1 MGGWKVVVPDYFGGS
16 WEKDDHVLGY
26 IIQAKFNATPFL
38 SKEGTISCDDAIKAF
53 QCIYQAKIDKEREH
67 YKVNMYR
74 GESESDPD
82 DIPLLKLRSHH
93 YRCLRA
99 LKAFCEKT
107 EEVSKGD
114 AECSFWML
122 YTDWSDEIEDY
133 EPEGGCA
140 SDIDADKLPIKDLL
154 PCMYTYFRILGGYW
168 CEQDDGLGTPKIEEV
183 DGQKGYMGINDFFES
198 QSQEETEESQSQEE
212 QHQQKEDNEEGM
224 MDNANSLTSF
234 EKYIERMKP
243 EEFQKNF
250 EKSLNISEKVNITE
264 AKEASERMMRFM
276 TQDADVVK
284 FMTDMKFDY
293 KDLHMVNNY
302 FDKSS

>member
-26 IIQAKFNATPFL
+26 IVQTKFNATPFL
-38 SKEGTISCDDAIKAF
+38 SKAGTISCDDAIEAF
-53 QCIYQAKIDKEREH
+53 QCIYQRKIDDEREH

-140 SDIDADKLPIKDLL
+140 SDIDADELPIKDLQ

-168 CEQDDGLGTPKIEEV
+168 CEQEDGLGIYEIETV
-183 DGQKGYMGINDFFES
+183 DGETGYARKERGNRYNEGGEVPPVFFELS
-198 QSQEETEESQSQEE
+198 KEGFEE
-212 QHQQKEDNEEGM
+212 D
-224 MDNANSLTSF
+224 F
-234 EKYIERMKP
+234 EKMKV
-243 EEFQKNF
+243 KN
-250 EKSLNISEKVNITE
+250 
-264 AKEASERMMRFM
+264 
-276 TQDADVVK
+276 
-284 FMTDMKFDY
+284 
-293 KDLHMVNNY
+293 
-302 FDKSS
+302 

>member
-38 SKEGTISCDDAIKAF
+38 SKAGTISCDDAIEAF
-53 QCIYQAKIDKEREH
+53 QCIYQRKIDDEREH

-168 CEQDDGLGTPKIEEV
+168 CEQDDGLGIPEIEEV
-183 DGQKGYMGINDFFES
+183 DGRVGYTGLHLSFLDES
-198 QSQEETEESQSQEE
+198 QSQEETQESQSQGF
-212 QHQQKEDNEEGM
+212 GM
-224 MDNANSLTSF
+224 A
-234 EKYIERMKP
+234 P

-293 KDLHMVNNY
+293 KDLHKVNSYVHN
-302 FDKSS
+302 S

>member
-26 IIQAKFNATPFL
+26 IVKTKFNATPFL
-38 SKEGTISCDDAIKAF
+38 SKEGTISCDDAIEAF
-53 QCIYQAKIDKEREH
+53 QCIYQRKIDDEREH

-293 KDLHMVNNY
+293 KDLHKVNSYVHN
-302 FDKSS
+302 S